1 MKTGKEKS
9 MGLFIKVTKEE
20 EAIIRQLREKHA
32 VNISQF
38 IRNALINYHKK
49 LEAIHEEKE

>member
-1 MKTGKEKS
+1 MKTKEKS

-20 EAIIRQLREKHA
+20 EDIVKQLREKHA

-38 IRNALINYHKK
+38 IRNALINHYKK
-49 LEAIHEEKE
+49 LEAIHEKE